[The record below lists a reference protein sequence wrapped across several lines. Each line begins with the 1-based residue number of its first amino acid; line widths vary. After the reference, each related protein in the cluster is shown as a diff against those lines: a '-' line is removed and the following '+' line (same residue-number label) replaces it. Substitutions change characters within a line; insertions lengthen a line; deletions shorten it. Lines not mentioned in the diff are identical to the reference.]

1 MFFLITLAATSAAA
15 ILGYTQSRIFVRR
28 KLRFIDAVQKGGVPV
43 LAGLGATLVAAPVV
57 GLLPLVGAGTALAF
71 GLSVG
76 AGVASGVR
84 DIRERRYLP

>member
-1 MFFLITLAATSAAA
+1 MFLISLAAASAAA
-15 ILGYTQSRIFVRR
+15 FFGYTQSRLFVRR
-28 KLRFIDAVQKGGVPV
+28 KLRFVEAVQKGGIPI
-43 LAGLGATLVAAPVV
+43 LAGLAATLVAAPVV
-57 GLLPLVGAGTALAF
+57 GIIPLVGGGVALAF